1 MDSLTV
7 TFHVTLRSQK
17 TAFFQKHSG
26 LNAHLSGLSLTGLA
40 AGPLIGFSQSP
51 RAVLKYKRD
60 LASGHQ
66 SYLHEQI
73 ARAVEVH
80 ITTV

>member
-1 MDSLTV
+1 MFRIT
-7 TFHVTLRSQK
+7 HRSQK
-17 TAFFQKHSG
+17 TALFQKHSG

-51 RAVLKYKRD
+51 RAVLKYISD

-66 SYLHEQI
+66 SYLCEQI
-73 ARAVEVH
+73 AKAFEVH
-80 ITTV
+80 INKV